1 MIVTTEAI
9 VLRTRKQGDSSRIVT
24 LYTKDFGKLNVI
36 AKGAREMRSPFSS
49 ALQLFNHL
57 SVVFYKKENRD
68 LYLLSKAETMTK
80 MTGIQQS
87 MEQLTA
93 ASKIVDLVQRA
104 MHDEHPDAKLF
115 ELLAKSLKHIADDP
129 PHLAPVVASYFF
141 YHFAAHEGFAIK
153 LPDEMDGERFILD
166 IQTGEIFEANLSAG
180 SVDHRLVLV
189 SAKALGLFRAFGRH
203 AIPTGPV
210 AMDLVVTGEVASILD
225 KFLRV
230 HIDAF
235 RGQNVG

>member
-1 MIVTTEAI
+1 MIVTTESI

-36 AKGAREMRSPFSS
+36 AKGAREMRSPFAS

-68 LYLLSKAETMTK
+68 LYLLSKAETVTK
-80 MTGIQQS
+80 MTGIQLS

-93 ASKIVDLVQRA
+93 ASKIVDLVQRT
-104 MHDEHPDAKLF
+104 MHDEQPDAKLF
-115 ELLAKSLKHIADDP
+115 ELLVKSLHHIAEDP
-129 PHLAPVVASYFF
+129 PQLAPVVASYFF
-141 YHFAAHEGFAIK
+141 YHFAAHEGFAIQ
-153 LPDEMDGERFILD
+153 LPEEMEGDRFILN

-189 SAKALGLFRAFGRH
+189 SAKALVVLRTFGRN
-203 AIPTGPV
+203 AIPTGPT
-210 AMDLVVTGEVASILD
+210 AMDLVVTDEVATILD

-230 HIDAF
+230 HIDTF
-235 RGQNVG
+235 RGQKVG

>member
-1 MIVTTEAI
+1 MIVTSEAI
-9 VLRTRKQGDSSRIVT
+9 LLRSRKQGDSSRIVT

-36 AKGAREMRSPFSS
+36 AKGAREMRSPFAS

-68 LYLLSKAETMTK
+68 LYLLSKAETITK

-104 MHDEHPDAKLF
+104 MHDEQPDAKLF
-115 ELLAKSLKHIADDP
+115 ELLLKALKHIAEDP
-129 PHLAPVVASYFF
+129 PQLAVVVASYFF
-141 YHFAAHEGFAIK
+141 YHFAAHEGFAIQ
-153 LPDEMDGERFILD
+153 LREELDGDRFILN
-166 IQTGEIFEANLSAG
+166 IHTGEIFEANLSAG

-189 SAKALGLFRAFGRH
+189 SAKALSLFRTFGRN

-210 AMDLVVTGEVASILD
+210 AMDMIVTDEVASILD
-225 KFLRV
+225 KFLRA
-230 HIDAF
+230 HIDTY